1 MAAASDEWSV
11 NANEALHISLVQPG
25 SKALT
30 VRHDFHPEFTYPIV
44 GEAEQIFGYK
54 DLDINLQFAAHD
66 LRPHLH
72 ISYSKKFPAVGTT
85 SALDLKKTLKP
96 FLPPTAFESNFD
108 SQILED
114 ANATD
119 WTPPG
124 SFVKGYTRGRE
135 HFEIWAGSLLE
146 VPMRSLVDNI
156 QILILFFIEG
166 GQFINLEDV
175 DWTLDRWRV
184 YLVYHKS
191 SSPSVTNASPYT
203 FIGYATTYRF
213 YKFDAAKSRAATN
226 VFTFPAIQKITP
238 NKLSSRL
245 RISQFLITP
254 PYQQAGHGSAL
265 YQAIY
270 AEVMSDQTIVEMTVE
285 DPSEEFDKLRDMND
299 FDVLEPQFKAAG
311 IQINDSPFASSERR
325 RISRVPTAT
334 LLPLDK
340 LQEIRSRNKMAS
352 RQFARMVEMYL
363 LAQVPHSH
371 RASGGASLTSLTV
384 KGSRAKNADDRRY
397 YWWRLLLKQRIMK
410 KNKDLLQQV
419 TPEERVPQ
427 IDDSAR
433 AQEDEYEG
441 LLLTYGL
448 RRSNEEERQ
457 GNGES
462 AVRKRKVIESDD
474 DDDDDESDGAS
485 EGSKR
490 QRL

>member
-1 MAAASDEWSV
+1 M
-11 NANEALHISLVQPG
+11 QPG
-25 SKALT
+25 SDALIT
-30 VRHDFHPEFTYPIV
+30 RHDFHPEFTYPIV

-54 DLDINLQFAAHD
+54 GLDVKLQFAAHD
-66 LRPHLH
+66 LRPHID
-72 ISYSKKFPAVGTT
+72 ISYSKRFPTVGTT
-85 SALDLKKTLKP
+85 SALDLNKTLKP
-96 FLPPTAFESNFD
+96 FLPPIAFEPNFD

-114 ANATD
+114 VKAKD

-124 SFVKGYTRGRE
+124 SRVKAYMRGGE
-135 HFEIWAGSLLE
+135 NFEIWAGSLLDL
-146 VPMRSLVDNI
+146 PMRSLVDNI

-191 SSPSVTNASPYT
+191 SSPPTSKASPYS
-203 FIGYATTYRF
+203 FVGYATTYRF
-213 YKFDAAKSRAATN
+213 YKFHALKSRAATD
-226 VFTFPAIQKITP
+226 VFTFPPTQKITP

-245 RISQFLITP
+245 RISQFLVTP
-254 PYQQAGHGSAL
+254 PYQNAGHGSAL
-265 YQAIY
+265 YQSIY
-270 AEVMSDQTIVEMTVE
+270 AEVMSDPTIVEMTVE

-311 IQINDSPFASSERR
+311 IQINDSPFASSDRR
-325 RISRVPTAT
+325 RISRVPTAI

-371 RASGGASLTSLTV
+371 RASSGASLTTLKV
-384 KGSRAKNADDRRY
+384 KGSRALSADDRRY

-419 TPEERVPQ
+419 ALEDRVPQ
-427 IDDSAR
+427 IEDSAR

-448 RRSNEEERQ
+448 RRSKEEERH

-462 AVRKRKVIESDD
+462 SVVRKRKVVESDEDESDD
-474 DDDDDESDGAS
+474 AS
-485 EGSKR
+485 AGSKR
-490 QRL
+490 QRV